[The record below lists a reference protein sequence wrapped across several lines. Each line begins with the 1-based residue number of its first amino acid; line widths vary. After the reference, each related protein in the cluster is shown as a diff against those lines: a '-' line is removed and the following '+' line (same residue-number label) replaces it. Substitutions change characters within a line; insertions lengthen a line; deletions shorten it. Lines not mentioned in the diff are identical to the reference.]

1 MQPSPI
7 IKSLHVYSP
16 LPNAEAGDIGRPDV
30 VGGGCDSEAAVSL
43 ATRLENLVNL
53 LGSPFIRQ
61 GPLGWPR
68 FEAPVVTAA
77 RETQRLGHPLYSEFG
92 SMSFHKFVF
101 SARGTEKMSTTCF
114 NISRSSPTTASA
126 RRSLANAASNGRNLP
141 FPGKASRTWCVFLG
155 SGSINSVE
163 DDHGFRLKMIRDVAE
178 SCSVFDH
185 FRNESSMCRK
195 GRGILSST
203 EVARQGL
210 TGSLLTPIWS
220 RR

>member
-53 LGSPFIRQ
+53 LGWPFIRQ

-92 SMSFHKFVF
+92 SMRFHKFEF
-101 SARGTEKMSTTCF
+101 SARGTEKMSTTF
-114 NISRSSPTTASA
+114 LIYPVLHQRPRALDGAWQTPPRTAATDPSLGRLPGHGAYFWEVDQSIRS
-126 RRSLANAASNGRNLP
+126 
-141 FPGKASRTWCVFLG
+141 
-155 SGSINSVE
+155 
-163 DDHGFRLKMIRDVAE
+163 KMITD
-178 SCSVFDH
+178 S
-185 FRNESSMCRK
+185 
-195 GRGILSST
+195 G
-203 EVARQGL
+203 
-210 TGSLLTPIWS
+210 
-220 RR
+220 

>member
-53 LGSPFIRQ
+53 LGYPFIRQ

-92 SMSFHKFVF
+92 SMRFHKFEF
-101 SARGTEKMSTTCF
+101 SARGTEKMSTTFF

-126 RRSLANAASNGRNLP
+126 RRSLANSASNGRNWP

-155 SGSINSVE
+155 SGSINWGE
-163 DDHGFRLKMIRDVAE
+163 DDHGFRLKMIRAVAE
-178 SCSVFDH
+178 MCSVLE
-185 FRNESSMCRK
+185 RPGAVGCSSRMRRARVS
-195 GRGILSST
+195 GHEVGSEGLAAT
-203 EVARQGL
+203 ELTARA
-210 TGSLLTPIWS
+210 
-220 RR
+220 R

>member
-77 RETQRLGHPLYSEFG
+77 RETQRLGHPLYSD
-92 SMSFHKFVF
+92 SD
-101 SARGTEKMSTTCF
+101 
-114 NISRSSPTTASA
+114 
-126 RRSLANAASNGRNLP
+126 P
-141 FPGKASRTWCVFLG
+141 FAF
-155 SGSINSVE
+155 INSNFPRAVLRRCLLLFLIYPVLHQRPRAL
-163 DDHGFRLKMIRDVAE
+163 DGAWQTPPRTAATDPSLGRLPGHGAYFWEVDQSIRSKMITD
-178 SCSVFDH
+178 S
-185 FRNESSMCRK
+185 
-195 GRGILSST
+195 G
-203 EVARQGL
+203 
-210 TGSLLTPIWS
+210 
-220 RR
+220 

>member
-16 LPNAEAGDIGRPDV
+16 LPNAEAGDIGRPDG
-30 VGGGCDSEAAVSL
+30 VGGGCDSEGAVSL

-53 LGSPFIRQ
+53 LGLPFIRQ

-92 SMSFHKFVF
+92 SMRFHKFEF
-101 SARGTEKMSTTCF
+101 SARGTEKMSTTFF

-126 RRSLANAASNGRNLP
+126 QIGPNALDIPSTVNSDRCA
-141 FPGKASRTWCVFLG
+141 F
-155 SGSINSVE
+155 INSNFPRAVLRRCLLLFLIYPVLHQRPRAL
-163 DDHGFRLKMIRDVAE
+163 DGAWQTPPRTAATDPSLGRLPGHGAYFWEVDQSIRSKMITD
-178 SCSVFDH
+178 S
-185 FRNESSMCRK
+185 
-195 GRGILSST
+195 G
-203 EVARQGL
+203 
-210 TGSLLTPIWS
+210 
-220 RR
+220 